1 MKMNRFDLIEKLEL
15 RDASLFRDEFQ
26 LVDPKN
32 IQAPTMDRLWTQ
44 EILR

>member
-32 IQAPTMDRLWTQ
+32 I
-44 EILR
+44 